1 MDHEVEALTVH
12 QRLCPEAHADLDQH
26 SPPATRATERGCRGL
41 TPLLVRQ
48 RAAPMR
54 AALEPFDDY

>member
-1 MDHEVEALTVH
+1 MDRTVEALTVH
-12 QRLCPEAHADLDQH
+12 QRLCPEAQADLDQL
-26 SPPATRATERGCRGL
+26 PKLPGPLRGACRDL